1 MGLTPID
8 TGYTYAGYV
17 IAGAMMSYFRPLF
30 IAVAIGSLIWMVYH
44 SLLQG
49 SAKPTLTYFI
59 TLFLLVSVFMPSVSP
74 PAPVSAAQ
82 GKEEISSQ
90 QVAQQILG
98 SKYGGQTSAGL
109 VWIGRLLDSF
119 AITAAKLI
127 ESGGAVEADGRVVG
141 GIPFLYTRAYTE
153 MMGNRIRSPETRE
166 EFVDFFGTSYAD
178 ALQRWENA
186 GKPSLGIGKSTL
198 YPGDIIDKYGTPE
211 DRNKWKGIEEKMSQ
225 DFQKTN
231 SGTDGWWARVLRRF
245 DKRRYIINTVKNEL
259 ADDETVNSISERI
272 LANSTYSTGT
282 KNKIARA
289 FQTIIGKGPSVFLSH
304 LASALGYILTSL
316 ILPALPMMQGM
327 LNLMVLVAFPFVFL
341 FCLFPHNFA
350 ILPKYFLTLLWVKSL
365 TIAWAIVN
373 CFQNFGWVFASAGG
387 ETTLSWAV
395 GSVPILGTLVG
406 ITVLPAIFFKIIAEG
421 LSYTSDF
428 MGSNIINR
436 GGQGVGKA
444 GEKAEKG
451 LEGV

>member
-127 ESGGAVEADGRVVG
+127 ESGGAVEADG
-141 GIPFLYTRAYTE
+141 
-153 MMGNRIRSPETRE
+153 
-166 EFVDFFGTSYAD
+166 
-178 ALQRWENA
+178 
-186 GKPSLGIGKSTL
+186 
-198 YPGDIIDKYGTPE
+198 
-211 DRNKWKGIEEKMSQ
+211 
-225 DFQKTN
+225 
-231 SGTDGWWARVLRRF
+231 VLLR
-245 DKRRYIINTVKNEL
+245 
-259 ADDETVNSISERI
+259 
-272 LANSTYSTGT
+272 
-282 KNKIARA
+282 
-289 FQTIIGKGPSVFLSH
+289 
-304 LASALGYILTSL
+304 
-316 ILPALPMMQGM
+316 
-327 LNLMVLVAFPFVFL
+327 
-341 FCLFPHNFA
+341 
-350 ILPKYFLTLLWVKSL
+350 
-365 TIAWAIVN
+365 
-373 CFQNFGWVFASAGG
+373 
-387 ETTLSWAV
+387 
-395 GSVPILGTLVG
+395 
-406 ITVLPAIFFKIIAEG
+406 
-421 LSYTSDF
+421 
-428 MGSNIINR
+428 
-436 GGQGVGKA
+436 
-444 GEKAEKG
+444 
-451 LEGV
+451 LEP